1 MLFQTVHRSVT
12 PFPLLP
18 PFLQYVASTYY
29 IFIHLGEE
37 GQRKKLYIG
46 NYNTTRDT
54 LKLSHISP
62 A

>member
-1 MLFQTVHRSVT
+1 MLPV
-12 PFPLLP
+12 PII
-18 PFLQYVASTYY
+18 Y
-29 IFIHLGEE
+29 HLGEE

-62 A
+62 G